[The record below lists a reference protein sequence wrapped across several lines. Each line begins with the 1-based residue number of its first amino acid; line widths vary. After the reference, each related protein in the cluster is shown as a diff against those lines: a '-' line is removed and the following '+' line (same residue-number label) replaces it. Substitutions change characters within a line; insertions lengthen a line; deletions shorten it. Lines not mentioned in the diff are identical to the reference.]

1 MKPDPRP
8 IFSERDQPLRDDVRL
23 LGAIL
28 GDVLKEQGPDGLFE
42 RVEAVRRAS
51 RKRRMGEANADKEL
65 AELLGGLEVEAA
77 LNLVRAFS
85 AYFFIV
91 NMAERIH
98 RLRRAIEYRR
108 EGRSQP
114 GSWDSVIQGL
124 AAAGVSADELL
135 GMLGRLHINPVFT
148 AHPTEATRR
157 TLLVKEQRIARAL
170 MDRLSLEPDP
180 EAILARVRNEI
191 TAAWQTEEQLAIR
204 PSVADE
210 VEHILFYLSEVVYRI
225 IPRYYNNLNAA
236 IERHYGS
243 GAVPDALPVILSFAS
258 WVGGDMDGNPN
269 VGPDTIRET
278 LDRHQDLCLRR
289 YRADVQDLFGH
300 LTQSTSLVT
309 VDAAVLARVEAYRR
323 QMPDEIEKIPA
334 RYQEMPYRQLLW
346 CIARRLDDTRG
357 GGKHP
362 YTVPAEFMEDLQC
375 IHDSLRNN
383 RGEHAG
389 AYLLP
394 RLIRCVQTFG
404 FHLATLDVRQHALT
418 HRQAV
423 GELLGVAD
431 FTEQAAVQ
439 RTRQLQAAL
448 AELPQ
453 LQAPASAETTRCL
466 DVFRAIAEARAR
478 HGDKAA
484 GLMVIS
490 MAQGADDA
498 LAVLLLAKA
507 AGTLDE
513 NGQAALDVAPL
524 FETVDDLVNAR
535 STLETLWANE
545 RYREHLRARGDMQ
558 YVMLGYSDS
567 NKDSGLASSRW
578 SLYNAQREIVAASKR
593 AGVRVTLFHGR
604 GGSISRGGGKPREAI
619 LAEPVGAIDGRLR
632 MTEQGEIIHTKFGLR
647 GLAIRTLELAGSA
660 VLERLGPNAP
670 PVTATEWSDAMQVF
684 ADSSRACYRELVYG
698 HAGFKQYF
706 REATPI
712 DVIERMLIGS
722 RPARRSGQAGI
733 EDLRAIPWVF
743 AWTQSR
749 HILPGWYGV
758 GYGLAQAEQQ
768 CGLALL
774 RTLAA
779 RWPFFSALLS
789 DAEMAHA
796 KADLDIARRYAAL
809 SPEVGPDIFAKIEEE
824 YARTREMI
832 CRVRETDELLTHE
845 PVLRR
850 ALWLRNPYVDPM
862 SVVQVDLLQRWR
874 DSGREDTRLER
885 ALIASVHGIARGM
898 QNTG

>member
-1 MKPDPRP
+1 MADSRP
-8 IFSERDQPLRDDVRL
+8 LFSEQDQPLRDDVRL

-28 GDVLKEQGPDGLFE
+28 GEVLKEQGPAGLYD
-42 RVEAVRRAS
+42 RVEGVRLAS
-51 RKRRMGEANADKEL
+51 RRRRQGDAGADSEL
-65 AELLGGLEVEAA
+65 ASLLEGLDATEA
-77 LNLVRAFS
+77 LHLVRAFS

-98 RLRRAIEYRR
+98 RLRRAIDYRR
-108 EGRSQP
+108 EGRSQQ
-114 GSWDSVIQGL
+114 GSWDTVVQEL
-124 AAAGVSADELL
+124 ATAGVSVDELM
-135 GMLGRLHINPVFT
+135 GMLSRMQVNPVFT

-170 MDRLSLEPDP
+170 MDRLSPESEPDL
-180 EAILARVRNEI
+180 ILARVRNEI
-191 TAAWQTEEQLAIR
+191 TVAWQTEEQLSVR

-225 IPRYYNNLNAA
+225 VPRYYQNLSTA
-236 IERHYGS
+236 IGRHYG
-243 GAVPDALPVILSFAS
+243 VETPPDVLPSLLSFGS

-269 VGPDTIRET
+269 VGPDSIRDT
-278 LDRHQDLCLRR
+278 LARHQDLCLRK
-289 YRADVQDLFGH
+289 YREEVQELFGQ
-300 LTQSTSLVT
+300 LTQSTSLVK
-309 VDAAVLARVEAYRR
+309 VDGAVLERVDGYRR
-323 QMPDEIEKIPA
+323 LMPEEFDKIPD

-346 CIARRLDDTRG
+346 CIARRLDDTRNEAAHG
-357 GGKHP
+357 
-362 YTVPAEFMEDLQC
+362 YPAPEDFIADLRC

-383 RGEHAG
+383 RGAHAG

-394 RLIRCVQTFG
+394 RLIRNVQTFG

-418 HRQAV
+418 HRRAV
-423 GELLGVAD
+423 GELLGEAD
-431 FTEQAAVQ
+431 FTGQTALDRVDA
-439 RTRQLQAAL
+439 LQAAL
-448 AELPQ
+448 EDTLPV
-453 LQAPASAETTRCL
+453 PASISPDTQRCL
-466 DVFRAIAEARAR
+466 EVVRAIAAARQL
-478 HGDKAA
+478 HGERAA

-490 MAQGADDA
+490 MAQSADDA

-507 AGTLDE
+507 AGTLDAD
-513 NGQAALDVAPL
+513 GQAALDIAPL

-535 STLETLWANE
+535 TTLQTLWSNP
-545 RYREHLRARGDMQ
+545 RYRQHLRTRGDMQ

-567 NKDSGLASSRW
+567 NKDSGLAASRW
-578 SLYNAQREIVAASKR
+578 SLYNAQREIVSAAKQ

-619 LAEPVGAIDGRLR
+619 LAEPAGAIDGRLR
-632 MTEQGEIIHTKFGLR
+632 VTEQGEIIHAKYGLR
-647 GLAIRTLELAGSA
+647 GLAIRTLELTGSA
-660 VLERLGPNAP
+660 VLERMGPKAP
-670 PVTATEWSDAMQVF
+670 PATAPEWSAAMQVF
-684 ADSSRACYRELVYG
+684 AGGSRERYRSLVYG
-698 HAGFKQYF
+698 DAGFNQYF

-758 GYGLAQAEQQ
+758 GSGLAQAEQA
-768 CGLALL
+768 CGIEQL
-774 RTLAA
+774 RRMVTA
-779 RWPFFSALLS
+779 WPFFNTLLS
-789 DAEMAHA
+789 DAEMAQA

-809 SPEVGPDIFAKIEEE
+809 SPEVGPGIFAQIEAE

-832 CRVRETDELLTHE
+832 CRVRETDALLTHE

-862 SVVQVDLLQRWR
+862 SVVQVDLLRRWR
-874 DSGREDTRLER
+874 AANREDAQLER